1 MTKELLFS
9 VTAKDC
15 NWSYSRGSGPGGQ
28 KRNKT
33 NSKVHCHHPASG
45 ALAVSDK
52 TRSQH
57 LNKRDAFAKMI
68 FTTVFKRWHRIE
80 IAKHLGTFSLIE
92 EEVDKQLRF
101 NTHVEVRHE
110 GRWVDEKLLGNK

>member
-1 MTKELLFS
+1 MSKQLLFS

-15 NWSYSRGSGPGGQ
+15 DWSYSRGSGPGGQ

-33 NSKVHCHHPASG
+33 ESAVRCYHRASG
-45 ALAVSDK
+45 AVAVSDK

-57 LNKRDAFAKMI
+57 SNKRDAFTKMI
-68 FTTVFKRWHRIE
+68 SSGMFKYWHKTE
-80 IAKHLGTFSLIE
+80 IARHMGAFLMID
-92 EEVDKQLRF
+92 EEVDKQLRL
-101 NTHVEVRHE
+101 NVLVEVQSE

>member
-33 NSKVHCHHPASG
+33 STKVHCHHPASG

-57 LNKRDAFAKMI
+57 SNKRDAFTKMI
-68 FTTVFKRWHRIE
+68 DTVIFKRWHQIE
-80 IAKHLGTFSLIE
+80 IARHLGTYLSID
-92 EEVDKQLRF
+92 EEVDKQLRLT
-101 NTHVEVRHE
+101 THVEIRHK
-110 GRWVDEKLLGNK
+110 GKWIDEKTLGNK